1 MFKKGNQ
8 FYLEI
13 QIEDQ
18 ENNLLDISSVEKVQ
32 FNIDDLTKT
41 YSNESKEVTY
51 DEEKQCFKIWLT
63 EGETFKFGTNVKIET
78 RVLFKEDLE
87 NKKTI
92 IGSHIDNYYWFDSLK
107 EIKLDEDKI

>member
-63 EGETFKFGTNVKIET
+63 EEETFKFNDYVSIDI
-78 RVLFKEDLE
+78 RVLYKVGRND
-87 NKKTI
+87 KKGI
-92 IGSHIDNYYWFDSLK
+92 DGSYITKHYCFDVLK
-107 EIKLDEDKI
+107 EIDLSA

>member
-18 ENNLLDISSVEKVQ
+18 ENNLLDISSVEKIQ

-63 EGETFKFGTNVKIET
+63 EEETFKFNDYVSIDV
-78 RVLFKEDLE
+78 RVLYKPGRND
-87 NKKTI
+87 KKGI
-92 IGSHIDNYYWFDSLK
+92 DGSYITKYYCFDVLK
-107 EIKLDEDKI
+107 EIDLSA

>member
-41 YSNESKEVTY
+41 YSIESKEVTY
-51 DEEKQCFKIWLT
+51 DVEKQCFKIWLT
-63 EGETFKFGTNVKIET
+63 EEETFKFGTNVKIET

-107 EIKLDEDKI
+107 EIKLDEGKI